1 MSNLVSF
8 EPDKIDVY
16 LDGSQLHLEPGQTVV
31 PHGVDRGLDTDEILL
46 DTEDRMEKAAQVF
59 SGGPM

>member
-1 MSNLVSF
+1 MSNLLSF

-31 PHGVDRGLDTDEILL
+31 PHGVDRGLDTDEILQK
-46 DTEDRMEKAAQVF
+46 TTA
-59 SGGPM
+59 

>member
-1 MSNLVSF
+1 VYSEAWPEAARVSNLLSF

-31 PHGVDRGLDTDEILL
+31 PHGVDRGLDTDEILQK
-46 DTEDRMEKAAQVF
+46 TTA
-59 SGGPM
+59 